1 MVIVLSAQIMLY
13 LVALDQSVNVY
24 LDSSFPILL
33 VNLVDLELPLA
44 YLTPVPSLVYQVM
57 DYLPLELVSNVL

>member
-1 MVIVLSAQIMLY
+1 MLY